1 MKKHKVF
8 ISGPM
13 RGYEKYNFPKFDKVE
28 EKLRA
33 NGVEC
38 VNPGHISRKF
48 KEKDVNSD
56 VSVYNEMVRQQLE
69 AEKTCN
75 AILLLDGWERSKGVV
90 EELRTALDLGMT
102 IFLEKDIDLIG
113 KNVAVAVEEIADEDW
128 KTQSARKYSNI
139 PKGSLV
145 EVLRENYCNFYGGP
159 WTEVKWNGNTYWTDP
174 SNIAVVSR

>member
-1 MKKHKVF
+1 MKKYKVF

-13 RGYEKYNFPKFDKVE
+13 RGYEKYNFSAFDKAE
-28 EKLRA
+28 EMLSSR
-33 NGVEC
+33 GIEC
-38 VNPGHISRKF
+38 VNPARISRKF
-48 KEKDVNSD
+48 KEEDIDNATGTC
-56 VSVYNEMVRQQLE
+56 NEMVRQQQE

-75 AILLLDGWERSKGVV
+75 AILLLDGWQKSKGVML
-90 EELRTALDLGMT
+90 ELKTAIDLDLE

-128 KTQSARKYSNI
+128 KTQLARKYSNI

-174 SNIAVVSR
+174 SNIAVVQR